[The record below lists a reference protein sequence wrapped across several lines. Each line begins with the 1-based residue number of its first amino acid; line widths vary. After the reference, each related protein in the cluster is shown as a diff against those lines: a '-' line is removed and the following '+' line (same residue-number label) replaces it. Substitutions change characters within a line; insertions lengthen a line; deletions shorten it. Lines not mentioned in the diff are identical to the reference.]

1 MLYPFR
7 EMFLIVGLGN
17 PGLQYAR
24 TRHNAG
30 WFVIDEL
37 ARRHE
42 VSLVKKNADY
52 KLGLGFMGEH
62 KIGLVKPQTYMNDS
76 GRAVASLQH
85 FYRLEIAQILVLTD
99 DLNLP
104 VGKLRLR
111 GNGSDGG
118 HNGLKSIAQS
128 LNSRDYARL
137 RIGVGEPPREERERA
152 GTANFVLRPF
162 SSDEWPLVDENT
174 ARAADAVAAWIEGG
188 VEYAMS
194 RFNG

>member
-1 MLYPFR
+1 MYPFPV
-7 EMFLIVGLGN
+7 FLIVGLGN

-52 KLGLGFMGEH
+52 KLGLGMIGEH
-62 KIGLVKPQTYMNDS
+62 KIGLVKPQTYMNES
-76 GRAVASLQH
+76 GRAVASLKH
-85 FYRLEIAQILVLTD
+85 FYRLEVAQILVLTD

-104 VGKLRLR
+104 LGKLRLR
-111 GNGSDGG
+111 GSGSDGG
-118 HNGLKSIAQS
+118 HNGLKSIAGS
-128 LNSRDYARL
+128 LGSREYARL

-162 SSDEWPLVDENT
+162 GVDEWPLVEEIT
-174 ARAADAVAAWIEGG
+174 ARAADCAQSWIENG
-188 VEYAMS
+188 VAETMT

>member
-1 MLYPFR
+1 
-7 EMFLIVGLGN
+7 MFLIVGLGN

-37 ARRHE
+37 ARRADI
-42 VSLVKKNADY
+42 SLVKKNADY
-52 KLGLGFMGEH
+52 KLGLGMIGEQ
-62 KIGLVKPQTYMNDS
+62 KIGLVKPQTYMNES
-76 GRAVASLQH
+76 GRAVASLKH
-85 FYRLEIAQILVLTD
+85 FYRLEVDQILVLTD

-104 VGKLRLR
+104 LGKLRLR

-128 LNSRDYARL
+128 LSSREYARL
-137 RIGVGEPPREERERA
+137 RIGVGEPPREERERI
-152 GTANFVLRPF
+152 GTANFVLKPF
-162 SSDEWPLVDENT
+162 GADEWPVVEEVT
-174 ARAADAVAAWIEGG
+174 ARAADAVASWIEIG
-188 VEYAMS
+188 VAQTMA

>member
-1 MLYPFR
+1 
-7 EMFLIVGLGN
+7 MFLIVGLGN

-37 ARRHE
+37 ARRHNIT
-42 VSLVKKNADY
+42 LVKKNADT
-52 KLGLGFMGEH
+52 KLGLGTIGET

-76 GRAVASLQH
+76 GRSVAALKH
-85 FYRLEIAQILVLTD
+85 FYRLELEQILILTD

-104 VGKLRLR
+104 LGKLRLR
-111 GNGSDGG
+111 ANGSDGG
-118 HNGLKSIAQS
+118 HNGLKSVAGH

-137 RIGVGEPPREERERA
+137 RIGVGEPPREERQQT
-152 GTANFVLRPF
+152 GTAGFVLRPF
-162 SSDEWPLVDENT
+162 GADEWPLVETIT
-174 ARAADAVAAWIEGG
+174 ARAADAVESWMAEGLA
-188 VEYAMS
+188 VAMT

>member
-1 MLYPFR
+1 ML
-7 EMFLIVGLGN
+7 LIVGLGN

-37 ARRHE
+37 ARRHDI
-42 VSLVKKNADY
+42 SLVKKNADY
-52 KLGLGFMGEH
+52 KLGLGMLGEQR
-62 KIGLVKPQTYMNDS
+62 IGLVKPQTYMNDS
-76 GRAVASLQH
+76 GRAVASLKR
-85 FYRLEIAQILVLTD
+85 FYRLEVEQILVLTD

-104 VGKLRLR
+104 LGKLRLR

-128 LNSRDYARL
+128 LGSRDYARL
-137 RIGVGEPPREERERA
+137 RIGVGEPPREERERL
-152 GTANFVLRPF
+152 GTANFVLHPF
-162 SSDEWPLVDENT
+162 SADEWPVVEANT
-174 ARAADAVAAWIEGG
+174 TRAADAVQAWSEDGLTT
-188 VEYAMS
+188 AMS

>member
-1 MLYPFR
+1 
-7 EMFLIVGLGN
+7 MFLIVGLGN

-37 ARRHE
+37 ARRHDI
-42 VSLVKKNADY
+42 SLVKKNADY
-52 KLGLGFMGEH
+52 KLGLGMLGEH

-76 GRAVASLQH
+76 GRAVASLRH
-85 FYRLEIAQILVLTD
+85 FYRLELDQILILTD

-104 VGKLRLR
+104 LGKLRLR
-111 GNGSDGG
+111 GGGSDGG
-118 HNGLKSIAQS
+118 HNGLKSVAGH
-128 LNSRDYARL
+128 LGSRDYARL

-162 SSDEWPLVDENT
+162 GADEWTQVEAVT
-174 ARAADAVAAWIEGG
+174 ARAADAVGAWISDG
-188 VEYAMS
+188 VESAMS